1 MTDHHDHE
9 AELLRAAA
17 IQMRGTD
24 LDRSDGGGDFT
35 LDGLQ
40 DDHSWHAVA
49 FGMPWNGWA
58 TPIVT
63 TATLQNMLEDLAK
76 LDGQPFGEIR
86 PDGGLVVYGE
96 QPEDNYVI
104 TPNECSEYSLHSLG
118 WCFLV

>member
-1 MTDHHDHE
+1 MADPDDHE
-9 AELLRAAA
+9 IELLRAAA

-24 LDRSDGGGDFT
+24 LDHSGGGGDFT

-49 FGMPWNGWA
+49 FGLLWNGWA

-63 TATLQNMLEDLAK
+63 TATLRNMLEDLSK

-86 PDGGLVVYGE
+86 PNGELVVYGE
-96 QPEDNYVI
+96 QSEDNYVI
-104 TPNECSEYSLHSLG
+104 TPNERSEYALHALG
-118 WCFLV
+118 WCFLA